1 MRAVIQRVSRASV
14 TVENEIV
21 GSIGKGLLVL
31 VGIEVN
37 DTMEDVDQMVAKLVR
52 VRLFD
57 NDGKM
62 WYVEIKIGERMLSKF
77 KGRYC

>member
-62 WYVEIKIGERMLSKF
+62 WSVEIKIGERMLSKF